1 MADVRV
7 LDPEQGRP
15 ETPQTAEVICKILIG
30 CKVRSWLTFS
40 NASGWPGSRELGRF
54 KSASRYLRQSP

>member
-7 LDPEQGRP
+7 VDPEQGRS

-40 NASGWPGSRELGRF
+40 NASG
-54 KSASRYLRQSP
+54 